1 MFKILIVSHGNL
13 AEAMLNSAEMIC
25 GAQEDVVAIGLQPE
39 QSPEELGQ
47 IIADVCDRWSRDD
60 VMVFT
65 DLFSGTPSNVV
76 ARVLDGKG
84 FQHISGV
91 NLALLIEALMCRD
104 SMSALETAGEL
115 ISMAGETIVDVNLIL
130 QES

>member
-1 MFKILIVSHGNL
+1 
-13 AEAMLNSAEMIC
+13 
-25 GAQEDVVAIGLQPE
+25 
-39 QSPEELGQ
+39 
-47 IIADVCDRWSRDD
+47 
-60 VMVFT
+60 VFT

-130 QES
+130 QGS